1 MNSVNYISLVDRMIW
16 INMVC
21 WIMDVWD
28 NFGESIELGELDE
41 KNKLDEIGK
50 LYELSDLD

>member
-1 MNSVNYISLVDRMIW
+1 MGGFGEVDLLDELCAL
-16 INMVC
+16 NEV
-21 WIMDVWD
+21 DVWD

-50 LYELSDLD
+50 LDELSDFGELD

>member
-1 MNSVNYISLVDRMIW
+1 MNWANHISLVDRMIW
-16 INMVC
+16 MNMVC

-28 NFGESIELGELDE
+28 NFGESIELGGLDE